1 MISIAHISAI
11 GPTTAAMTYGTSS
24 SPGGADMSVLDCP
37 IATLP
42 KGRLPL
48 QAPANRGTVRPRPP
62 ECRRDPLVRRHRDGR
77 GSGGDDIPTD
87 G

>member
-48 QAPANRGTVRPRPP
+48 QAPANRGIA
-62 ECRRDPLVRRHRDGR
+62 LVAVVALPAQRA
-77 GSGGDDIPTD
+77 
-87 G
+87 